1 MRKLAIF
8 TTLAIAAIPLG
19 ATAAFALDDGKH
31 DRDDRTLT
39 KKYVADLEPLN
50 AGMHVNK
57 ETHQTY
63 EIPRASGWAKLK
75 VTGDDVSVKI
85 KVRGV
90 APGITHAQHIHA
102 GRACPAPA
110 TDPNNDGVL
119 DVIEGLP
126 AYGPI
131 LVNLDSD
138 LSSNAAGMFPMANA
152 YGRYTYSAK
161 GSKAHIEA
169 EIQQALRLG
178 TRHVVI
184 HGVDPTTPLPTT
196 VQSLPG
202 LPAHATLPVACGELV
217 RDDKRA
223 RYDRDDTNGHR
234 DGDDRG
240 DSSKNDDGKR

>member
-8 TTLAIAAIPLG
+8 TTLAVAAIPLG
-19 ATAAFALDDGKH
+19 ATTAFAHDDGKR
-31 DRDDRTLT
+31 DRDDRSHS
-39 KKYVADLEPLN
+39 KKYVAALEPLN

-57 ETHQTY
+57 ETQQAY
-63 EIPRASGWAKLK
+63 EIPRASGWAKIK
-75 VTGDDVSVKI
+75 VKGDDLSVKI
-85 KVRGV
+85 KMRGV
-90 APGITHAQHIHA
+90 APGIAHAQHIHA
-102 GRACPAPA
+102 GPACPDPA

-119 DVIEGLP
+119 DVLEGLP

-152 YGRYTYSAK
+152 FGRYAYSAD

-169 EIQQALRLG
+169 EIKEALRLK

-184 HGVDPTTPLPTT
+184 HGVDPMTPLPST
-196 VQSLPG
+196 VGTLPG

-217 RDDKRA
+217 LDGKRHRDDKSDHRDDD
-223 RYDRDDTNGHR
+223 DRDD
-234 DGDDRG
+234 DKKDY
-240 DSSKNDDGKR
+240 GKRS